1 MKIKY
6 ILLISLSLVA
16 CNESKHTD
24 SSTFVKPVVF
34 VVSEP
39 EKNFFSATYTL
50 DSPIKPVIKSTVVA
64 TTTTQLENQALVEE
78 KEEEP
83 PEVTLSEPYKPYFSG
98 KNDLWD
104 RIRKGYKLPV
114 LSNSKIQAHIDRR
127 VKYSRYLKTLLSRS
141 QPYLYHI
148 VEEIEKR
155 KLPMELALLPAIESS
170 FRPLALSGA
179 NAAGLWQMIPA
190 TGSDYRLQQDEW
202 YDERYHIFKST
213 RAALSFLKN
222 LNRLFG
228 GDWLLTLAAYNY
240 GPGNLQK
247 AINKNLEQELPT
259 DFWSLELP
267 KETTN
272 YVPKLIA
279 LSRIVGNPKEFKI
292 QIPSIKNKPYLTR
305 VKVDRQIDMTFA
317 SQFAGLSLTQMKT
330 LNGNYIREATAP
342 EGRHYLTLPINR
354 VRRFNRRM
362 AKIPP
367 ETLLAVNIL
376 PPPQSKETEVAAI
389 ESHKVSA
396 GESLWKI
403 AKKYATTIAE
413 LAKLNNLES
422 KSVTVGQELVVS
434 APSEPVKPLSLFT
447 ENKTPETKQAVV
459 KHKIEKGQTLW
470 GIARRYNIKV
480 SELKQWNKLENKS
493 IKAGQEL
500 LVSAPI
506 IEPLVVAEVKTVE
519 EPVVVVAQTNETAP
533 VVEEKKT
540 VILTHKVQSG
550 ETLWRISI
558 RYNVKMAKIQEW
570 NNLQGKTVRVGQ
582 ELLVSKPPAPPQV
595 VAMTEPVLEE
605 KSQSK
610 LEKLPTIV
618 KHKVKKGESLWT
630 IAQRYKTTVTQL
642 KQLNNLNNKSVFVGQ
657 SLLIASK
664 ETILENTN

>member
-1 MKIKY
+1 MKIKHIY
-6 ILLISLSLVA
+6 ILLISLSLLA
-16 CNESKHTD
+16 CNESKHAD

-34 VVSEP
+34 VVS
-39 EKNFFSATYTL
+39 KNDNGVFSYTYTL
-50 DSPIKPVIKSTVVA
+50 GSSTVAQPIQEPLKLVNKSTDVTTSTQAVV
-64 TTTTQLENQALVEE
+64 V
-78 KEEEP
+78 EEEP

-104 RIRKGYKLPV
+104 RMRKSYKLPV
-114 LSNSKIQAHIDRR
+114 FSNSKIQAHIDRR
-127 VKYSRYLKTLLSRS
+127 VKNSRYLKRLLSRS
-141 QPYLYHI
+141 QPYLYDI
-148 VEEIEKR
+148 VKEIEKR
-155 KLPMELALLPAIESS
+155 KMPMELALLPAIESS
-170 FRPLALSGA
+170 FRPLARSGS
-179 NAAGLWQMIPA
+179 NAAGLWQMIPMTA
-190 TGSDYRLQQDEW
+190 GDYNLQQDEW

-267 KETTN
+267 TETTN
-272 YVPKLIA
+272 YVPKLLA

-292 QIPSIKNKPYLTR
+292 QIPSIKNEPYLTR

-354 VRRFNRRM
+354 VRRFKRRI

-376 PPPQSKETEVAAI
+376 EPPQPKETEVAAI
-389 ESHKVSA
+389 DPHKVGA

-403 AKKYATTIAE
+403 AKKYATTISQ
-413 LAKLNNLES
+413 LTKWNNLES
-422 KSVTVGQELVVS
+422 KSVAVGQELVVS
-434 APSEPVKPLSLFT
+434 APPKPVKPKTLSLFA
-447 ENKTPETKQAVV
+447 ESKKPQTKQAV
-459 KHKIEKGQTLW
+459 KHKVESGQTLW

-480 SELKQWNKLENKS
+480 AELKQWNKLGNKS
-493 IKAGQEL
+493 LRVGQEL
-500 LVSAPI
+500 ILSAPI
-506 IEPLVVAEVKTVE
+506 IKPLVVTKVKTVE
-519 EPVVVVAQTNETAP
+519 KPILAVSQSNETTP
-533 VVEEKKT
+533 IVEEKKL
-540 VILTHKVQSG
+540 VVLTHKVKTG
-550 ETLWRISI
+550 ETLWRIAR
-558 RYNVKMAKIQEW
+558 RYNVKTTKIQQW
-570 NNLQGKTVRVGQ
+570 NKLQGKTVRVGQ
-582 ELLVSKPPAPPQV
+582 QLLVSEPPKPQPV
-595 VAMTEPVLEE
+595 V
-605 KSQSK
+605 
-610 LEKLPTIV
+610 EKLPTIV

-630 IAQRYKTTVTQL
+630 IAQRYKITVTEL
-642 KQLNNLNNKSVFVGQ
+642 KQLNRLENKSVFVGQ
-657 SLLIASK
+657 SLLIASR